1 MEVPANLLPV
11 ERPPVLP
18 LALRDPVKKRV
29 PTLLSLPSATAAA
42 LAEPAGMAAMMPVP
56 VSSVS
61 RPVASSPARMSK
73 PTMMKLARSD
83 EPPWLMKG
91 SVTPVSGISL
101 VTPPMIRNA
110 WNEMAAVR
118 PVAENAARS
127 LLARAAVV
135 SPRTAKS
142 MKSKITPVAPRSPI
156 SSPMA
161 EKMKSEATT
170 GM

>member
-1 MEVPANLLPV
+1 M
-11 ERPPVLP
+11 
-18 LALRDPVKKRV
+18 
-29 PTLLSLPSATAAA
+29 
-42 LAEPAGMAAMMPVP
+42 AGMAAMMPVP

-61 RPVASSPARMSK
+61 RPVASSPARMSR
-73 PTMMKLARSD
+73 PTMMKLASSD
-83 EPPWLMKG
+83 EPPWLMNG
-91 SVTPVSGISL
+91 SVTPVSGMSR
-101 VTPPMIRNA
+101 VTPPTMRKA

-135 SPRTAKS
+135 RPRTAKS
-142 MKSKITPVAPRSPI
+142 MKSMSTAVAPSRPS